1 MALGP
6 ERAGQLWGWGSGA
19 PAAGSAAR
27 HVRCSAA
34 LRSLEASSDAS
45 AGSAAGAVTAACEP
59 AHHYYSGGLTGKP
72 GVSECR
78 RCACS
83 LSVATAGLVTA
94 QLEHEAGGQV
104 AAGGT
109 ASLDQCAGLAT
120 LQLALAGVD
129 VKPIQAFL
137 DACAEVGEGTAAYAG
152 AVDRAE
158 LCAEKKRLE
167 ESGGGGSE
175 YPLVDLSGV
184 DCEGAGGTYVPTA
197 PWATLGECGAE
208 LQSDE
213 NPAVARLGGLAP
225 VTGASAA
232 AGVAVDPR
240 AILTDQ
246 MEVGRDDLLAMLG
259 VIGGALTGDLNG
271 LSPEEE
277 ADVIEAV
284 SLAEEFLSAARG
296 AKSAAKDSVMC
307 QGMARLETCSQFPGL
322 ARACPHTCEWVQ
334 TACEKATWAVC
345 RESSWVK
352 EACPRT
358 CAAWEEVHQEWQ
370 EKRGD
375 AHSKA
380 VSGPGGAGAIG
391 LGFGSPSFPT
401 ADDDP
406 GCSCERDHRP
416 VCSRKG
422 VMFSNVC
429 QARCQGVDVA
439 LDCSLLN
446 PAIAF
451 EVCAEQCDPINR
463 PVCATKSGREFQ
475 NDCHAECAGITVT
488 EPCGSSPDNSGNVA
502 DERPEYIR
510 EIVDGEERVVAIDYY
525 DPNAGIGH
533 ADPVATADDV
543 ASLPNHAERPRSAPG
558 VVSDPAKPEVSPDG
572 LSQDGVAGGSASEGG
587 AAADSSGGVAAASL
601 AAIAAAAAM
610 TALALTL

>member
-1 MALGP
+1 
-6 ERAGQLWGWGSGA
+6 
-19 PAAGSAAR
+19 
-27 HVRCSAA
+27 
-34 LRSLEASSDAS
+34 
-45 AGSAAGAVTAACEP
+45 VTAACEP

-94 QLEHEAGGQV
+94 QLEHEAGGQ
-104 AAGGT
+104 AGAGGT
-109 ASLDQCAGLAT
+109 ASLEQCAGLAT

-137 DACAEVGEGTAAYAG
+137 DACAEAGEGTAAYAG

-175 YPLVDLSGV
+175 YPVDLSGV

-225 VTGASAA
+225 AAGASAA

-271 LSPEEE
+271 LSPQQE

-322 ARACPHTCEWVQ
+322 GRACPHTCEWVQ

-345 RESSWVK
+345 RESTWVE
-352 EACPRT
+352 EACPQT

-375 AHSKA
+375 VRSKA
-380 VSGPGGAGAIG
+380 VSGSSSARIG
-391 LGFGSPSFPT
+391 PGFGSPSFPT

-406 GCSCERDHRP
+406 GCSCQRDHRP

-446 PAIAF
+446 PAVAF

-463 PVCATKSGREFQ
+463 PVCATKSGREFH
-475 NDCHAECAGITVT
+475 NDCHAECAGITAT
-488 EPCGSSPDNSGNVA
+488 EPCGSNVA
-502 DERPEYIR
+502 DERRPEYIR
-510 EIVDGEERVVAIDYY
+510 EIVDGEEVVVAIDYY
-525 DPNAGIGH
+525 DPNAGTGP
-533 ADPVATADDV
+533 ADPVTTASDAT
-543 ASLPNHAERPRSAPG
+543 SLPNYAERPGSAPG
-558 VVSDPAKPEVSPDG
+558 VVSNPAKPEVSPEG
-572 LSQDGVAGGSASEGG
+572 LSRDGVAGGSAVEGS
-587 AAADSSGGVAAASL
+587 AAVDSSGGVAAASL
-601 AAIAAAAAM
+601 AAIAAAAVA

>member
-1 MALGP
+1 MTTVPSTA
-6 ERAGQLWGWGSGA
+6 AGSGA
-19 PAAGSAAR
+19 AGSGVAAGAAGSGAAG
-27 HVRCSAA
+27 AA
-34 LRSLEASSDAS
+34 GA
-45 AGSAAGAVTAACEP
+45 AGSAAGAVTAACDP
-59 AHHYYSGGLTGKP
+59 AHHFYSGGLAGKP

-83 LSVATAGLVTA
+83 LSVATAGLLETTA
-94 QLEHEAGGQV
+94 QIEHEAGGQL
-104 AAGGT
+104 AAGAT
-109 ASLDQCAGLAT
+109 TSLEQCAGLAT

-137 DACAEVGEGTAAYAG
+137 DACAEVGDAAAYAG

-167 ESGGGGSE
+167 ESGAGASE

-184 DCEGAGGTYVPTA
+184 DCEGPDGTYQQPA

-208 LQSDE
+208 LQADE

-225 VTGASAA
+225 VAGASAA
-232 AGVAVDPR
+232 ADVAVDPR

-271 LSPEEE
+271 LSPEQE

-284 SLAEEFLSAARG
+284 SLAEEFLGAAQG
-296 AKSAAKDSVMC
+296 AKSAEKDSVMC
-307 QGMARLETCSQFPGL
+307 QGMARPETCSQFSGMG
-322 ARACPHTCEWVQ
+322 RACPVSCERAQ

-345 RESSWVK
+345 RDSSWVK

-358 CAAWEEVHQEWQ
+358 CAAWEDVHQEWQ
-370 EKRGD
+370 ETRGD

-380 VSGPGGAGAIG
+380 VSGAGTAGALG
-391 LGFGSPSFPT
+391 LSFGSPSFPT
-401 ADDDP
+401 ADDHP

-446 PAIAF
+446 PAVAF

-463 PVCATKSGREFQ
+463 PVCATKSGREFR
-475 NDCHAECAGITVT
+475 NDCHAECAGVTVT
-488 EPCGSSPDNSGNVA
+488 EPCGSSPSNSGDVA
-502 DERPEYIR
+502 DERPSFITR
-510 EIVDGEERVVAIDYY
+510 VVNGEERRIAIDYY
-525 DPNAGIGH
+525 DPTARIRNQPSGDQA
-533 ADPVATADDV
+533 ATSPEDPAAAASDV
-543 ASLPNHAERPRSAPG
+543 ASLSDRVESGPAEP
-558 VVSDPAKPEVSPDG
+558 DVSPEG
-572 LSQDGVAGGSASEGG
+572 LSRDEVAGGSAVEGG
-587 AAADSSGGVAAASL
+587 AAADSSAGVAAASM
-601 AAIAAAAAM
+601 AAVAAAAA
-610 TALALTL
+610 TAALILSL